1 MTSRSRELRTRL
13 LQPIESIPST
23 VLAGLSPSLER
34 RRASVTAA
42 SIRPRTGASSDY
54 VLSSL
59 AAQPYDLI
67 YLMKCIYA
75 QPRETKL
82 GEEGDPRQQALYDRI
97 LMPIYDVV
105 LHLCPLFADKM
116 IDNRAKFTVVVRRCV
131 FRAARLFLRLGLTL
145 GLSAHTQLIN
155 LARYLAEVFTRPIPN
170 DVVSGKKEMRPTVL
184 LLWNRCSFA
193 VARVPLFV

>member
-1 MTSRSRELRTRL
+1 MTSHRTNLRVRL

-116 IDNRAKFTVVVRRCV
+116 IDNRAKFTVVVRLVQRDH
-131 FRAARLFLRLGLTL
+131 ALPALGAHAGTSMSART
-145 GLSAHTQLIN
+145 ADQ
-155 LARYLAEVFTRPIPN
+155 P
-170 DVVSGKKEMRPTVL
+170 
-184 LLWNRCSFA
+184 CA
-193 VARVPLFV
+193 VPGRGVHPPDPQRRRQR